1 MTNKYLK
8 SVKDANVKNKTVFL
22 RADLDV
28 PIKSGEIL
36 DTTRLKA
43 WHPTLEY
50 LLKN

>member
-28 PIKSGEIL
+28 PIKSGEIKSL
-36 DTTRLKA
+36 A
-43 WHPTLEY
+43 S
-50 LLKN
+50 NS